1 MIRNTLM
8 TLALLA
14 TFAGSV
20 VRSADEPAPLPAD
33 QFDRLHRQIKPQPG
47 ESLWMEVPWLID
59 IHEARQKAAAEG
71 KPILVLSGGGATGIG
86 AC

>member
-1 MIRNTLM
+1 MIRSTLL
-8 TLALLA
+8 TLAVSA
-14 TFAGSV
+14 AFAGGSLL
-20 VRSADEPAPLPAD
+20 RAGEPGTLSAD